1 MTYKGNVYI
10 GQEKLM
16 ILQPPLNEF
25 SLKSSS
31 SYYVNVDC
39 APIQPS
45 STCSKLTIEKLEQG
59 VKYIQS

>member
-31 SYYVNVDC
+31 SYYVDVDC
-39 APIQPS
+39 APTQPS
-45 STCSKLTIEKLEQG
+45 STCSKLTIEKL
-59 VKYIQS
+59 